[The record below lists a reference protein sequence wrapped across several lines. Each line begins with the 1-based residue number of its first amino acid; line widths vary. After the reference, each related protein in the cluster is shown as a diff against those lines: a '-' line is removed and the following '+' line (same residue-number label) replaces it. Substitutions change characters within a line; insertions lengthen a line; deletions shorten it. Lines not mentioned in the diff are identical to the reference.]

1 MTPGI
6 AASGL
11 VPYVAVAEEGL
22 MTEQFNPRVTPWH
35 IDDSEFYE
43 LESFE
48 AQLRFLLQYAV
59 LAPSGHNTQPWAFRL
74 TPDGVEVFAD
84 YSKRLLVIDPQDRE
98 LLMSVGAAIT
108 NFRVA
113 AAHFGFET
121 TVMYEERPEE
131 SLCVATIAARETSG
145 PDAALSHL
153 FSAIC
158 QRHTNRQPFER
169 QPIKPETLS
178 TILDV
183 MDEYPLFLYLVIPRE
198 KLQAIDLIAA
208 GDRKQMAGEAFRGE
222 LADWI
227 CTDETASQGI
237 PAESLGIPSLVASTA
252 SWAIR
257 RFDLGAITAPRSR
270 TLAVTAQLLL
280 VLASENDRISLLRAG
295 EVLERLLLTL
305 TLEGLDYSFL
315 NQPIEV
321 LELRD
326 ELQALVGS
334 VSPPQ
339 LLIRAGHA
347 AAAADATPRRP
358 VEAVLMKG

>member
-1 MTPGI
+1 MI
-6 AASGL
+6 ES
-11 VPYVAVAEEGL
+11 
-22 MTEQFNPRVTPWH
+22 FNPRVTPWH

-43 LESFE
+43 LESFGE
-48 AQLRFLLQYAV
+48 QMRFLLQYAV
-59 LAPSGHNTQPWAFRL
+59 LAPSGHNTQPWAFRV
-74 TPDGVEVFAD
+74 TAGGVEVFAD

-121 TVMYEERPEE
+121 TVLYEERPEE
-131 SLCVATIAARETSG
+131 SLSVATVAVRETSS
-145 PDAALSHL
+145 PDAGLTQL
-153 FSAIC
+153 FSAIR

-169 QPIKPETLS
+169 RMIKPETLS

-183 MDEYPLFLYLVIPRE
+183 MDEYPNLLHLVIPRE
-198 KLQAIDLIAA
+198 KLRAIDLIAA

-227 CTDETASQGI
+227 CSDEGASQGI
-237 PAESLGIPSLVASTA
+237 PASSLGIPALVSPSA

-270 TLAVTAQLLL
+270 TLAVTAQLLI

-295 EVLERLLLTL
+295 ELLERLLLTL
-305 TLEGLDYSFL
+305 TLAGLDYSFL

-326 ELQALVGS
+326 QLQSLVGS
-334 VSPPQ
+334 DCPPQ
-339 LLIRAGHA
+339 LLIRIGHA
-347 AAAADATPRRP
+347 TVAAEATPRRP
-358 VEAVLMKG
+358 LEAVLVT